1 MFDEQ
6 IMAEVAR
13 ILTLMT
19 TEPHPRQR
27 PLEHDLK
34 GNFDIWFDG
43 GAVKHDTGISTYV
56 FANGSGASTGS
67 SRQVQVGITLPS
79 GRTISVAEVHSS
91 DSR

>member
-13 ILTLMT
+13 ILTLMIV
-19 TEPHPRQR
+19 PPSPRPR

-43 GAVKHDTGISTYV
+43 GAVKHDTGMSTYA
-56 FANGSGASTGS
+56 FANGSKATIGTSLRVG
-67 SRQVQVGITLPS
+67 VGITLPS
-79 GRTISVAEVHSS
+79 GRTISIAEVP
-91 DSR
+91 